1 MMNNLCGTPSPSYI
15 ASIKDKDNEKFMTDL
30 PKRKGLS
37 FQELFKGASKDAID
51 MLEKMLKFD
60 PTERI
65 TVEEAL
71 AHPYLASLHD
81 EEDEP
86 TGEPMSPFDFDFELY
101 SLNIAE
107 YRELI
112 YQEILLYSD

>member
-1 MMNNLCGTPSPSYI
+1 
-15 ASIKDKDNEKFMTDL
+15 MTDL